1 MPKDVTTLKL
11 EDDRHAEET
20 SSEDEDEL
28 TQERHGLKDM
38 LERDKGKESWHEHED
53 EAAAAVDD
61 EDEDEDADRPH
72 PPPSSSSWL
81 SSSLPSSSSGPERNE
96 ENVNIVFTRLEMMA
110 TY

>member
-1 MPKDVTTLKL
+1 MKL

-28 TQERHGLKDM
+28 TQERQGLKDM
-38 LERDKGKESWHEHED
+38 LERDKGKESLHEHED

-72 PPPSSSSWL
+72 PPPSSSSSL

-110 TY
+110 TC

>member
-72 PPPSSSSWL
+72 PPPSSSSSL

-110 TY
+110 TC

>member
-72 PPPSSSSWL
+72 PSPSSSSSL

-110 TY
+110 TC